1 MPIAEPAPSLAALKP
16 RFLSY
21 GLGFNLQDYRGR
33 KLVTHTGGLSGM
45 VSRVALVPEEG
56 LAIVVLTNQE
66 SGAGRDAIAFRL
78 LDAFLGAPATDWI
91 PAFAEAERRAEE
103 NARSVEAGHA
113 AARTTTSKPSLPL
126 AGYAGRYRDP
136 WYGEATI
143 AAEDGHLVLRLP
155 RSPSLTGDLEHWHF
169 DTFVARWRDR
179 TVPDAFVTF
188 ALRPDGTV
196 DAVKMEA
203 FSPAADFSY
212 DYQDLL
218 LKPVREK

>member
-1 MPIAEPAPSLAALKP
+1 
-16 RFLSY
+16 
-21 GLGFNLQDYRGR
+21 
-33 KLVTHTGGLSGM
+33 M

-66 SGAGRDAIAFRL
+66 SGGGRDAIAYHL
-78 LDAFLGAPATDWI
+78 LDAYLGAPPTDWI
-91 PAFAEAERRAEE
+91 PAFADAERRDEE
-103 NARSVEAGHA
+103 HARSVEAGHK
-113 AARTTTSKPSLPL
+113 AARATTSKPSLPL
-126 AGYAGRYRDP
+126 AGYAGRYRDA
-136 WYGEATI
+136 WYGEAAI
-143 AAEDGHLVLRLP
+143 AAEGGRLLLRFS
-155 RSPSLTGDLEHWHF
+155 RSPSLTGDLEHWHH

-196 DAVKMEA
+196 DELKMEA

-218 LKPVREK
+218 FKPVREK